1 MAAVLDSTCIIPYS
15 LFQPVWAD
23 GLDLSRLIG
32 QFPSGL
38 PLHSDA
44 CPIPSKAFPSMPS
57 LSQNWWVLLFLGLWW
72 QMPLQRDMPAAR
84 GPPAPILLQVTVVWW
99 GSLLCIMAKKEVHIR
114 HQPERGPLQFSCS
127 SAIRS
132 RIWPILNTVGTI
144 SCRKWCSQ
152 WSCVQLNLSLLWNQK
167 IVAYPSYLIHLFC
180 SLFVEELVKNVGEQE
195 KDQSRNST
203 DAQLQEE
210 ATRIQNES
218 SQGSDGTTCPPRSI
232 VLQVVSFDTPLSD
245 ESSSEK
251 CTNSDP
257 NQKDLS
263 DAQQETQNT
272 DPLNGNASSQS
283 TSQSNEAVQGEAAAV
298 SGISLSNINSN
309 VKYWNKVLYKPPAQ
323 DNFFRPV

>member
-1 MAAVLDSTCIIPYS
+1 M
-15 LFQPVWAD
+15 
-23 GLDLSRLIG
+23 
-32 QFPSGL
+32 
-38 PLHSDA
+38 
-44 CPIPSKAFPSMPS
+44 
-57 LSQNWWVLLFLGLWW
+57 
-72 QMPLQRDMPAAR
+72 
-84 GPPAPILLQVTVVWW
+84 
-99 GSLLCIMAKKEVHIR
+99 
-114 HQPERGPLQFSCS
+114 
-127 SAIRS
+127 
-132 RIWPILNTVGTI
+132 
-144 SCRKWCSQ
+144 
-152 WSCVQLNLSLLWNQK
+152 
-167 IVAYPSYLIHLFC
+167 AYPSYLIHLFC

-210 ATRIQNES
+210 ATRTQNES
-218 SQGSDGTTCPPRSI
+218 SQGSDGTACAPRSI

-309 VKYWNKVLYKPPAQ
+309 VKY
-323 DNFFRPV
+323 